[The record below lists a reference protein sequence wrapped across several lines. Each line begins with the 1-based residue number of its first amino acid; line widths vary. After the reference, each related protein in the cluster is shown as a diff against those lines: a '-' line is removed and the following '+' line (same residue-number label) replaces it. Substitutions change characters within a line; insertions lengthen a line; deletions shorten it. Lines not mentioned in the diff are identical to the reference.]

1 LIILTENNQIESD
14 YEDNDDDDD
23 DDDDDDQ
30 AFDARLVYDSD
41 NVAISTGGF
50 DLQTDY
56 GNVYSCRK

>member
-14 YEDNDDDDD
+14 YEDNDDDD

-56 GNVYSCRK
+56 GNVYSCQK